1 MKFKIFVLL
10 NIITAAFCLHAAD
23 TAAVVI
29 KTGDVYVSS
38 DKIYLGDIAD
48 FKGVTDKDGEKLKDI
63 YIKKSAVPGFKTSI
77 EKEFIEARVHKYFKY
92 LAVEGS
98 GIVSVYTS
106 KTSVDRADI
115 EKAASDYLNSN
126 IPWQAGTFELKI
138 RHVKGSVSVPAGL
151 VDVRVKQ
158 GQQLSYK
165 GILSVAIEIYVNDVL
180 YKTEPVSAVIRVMAP
195 CAVAAVDF
203 QRQSPVYP
211 EGITMEVK
219 DITYLPDNVITD
231 PAVLYK
237 RVTSRAI
244 MKGAML
250 TQDMFDSAPVF
261 KRGSTVDVIVKI
273 KAVNVQ
279 AEGTALGDGRQGDTV
294 KVRLNSGK
302 TVSGKV
308 DDSGKVV
315 IEK

>member
-1 MKFKIFVLL
+1 M
-10 NIITAAFCLHAAD
+10 AAFCLRAAD

-29 KTGDVYVSS
+29 KQGDIYVSS

-48 FKGVTDKDGEKLKDI
+48 FRGATGQDVEKLKEI
-63 YIKKSAVPGFKTSI
+63 YIRKSAVPGFKTSI
-77 EKEFIEARVHKYFKY
+77 QKEFIEARVHKYFKY
-92 LAVEGS
+92 MPVEGAE
-98 GIVSVYTS
+98 IVSVYTS
-106 KTSVDRADI
+106 KTSVAREDI
-115 EKAASDYLNSN
+115 EKTAMDFLNSN
-126 IPWQAGTFELKI
+126 IPWQAGTFDIKI
-138 RHVKGSVSVPAGL
+138 RHAKGTVSVPAGQ
-151 VDVRVKQ
+151 VDIRVKQ

-165 GILSVAIEIYVNDVL
+165 GIISVAVEIYVDNVL

-219 DITYLPDNVITD
+219 DITYLPDTVITD
-231 PAVLYK
+231 PSVLFK

-250 TQDMFDSAPVF
+250 TSDMFDSAPAF
-261 KRGSTVDVIVKI
+261 KRGATVDVIVKI

-279 AEGTALGDGRQGDTV
+279 SEGTALGDGREGDTV